1 MSTRN
6 IDKVDLL
13 LSKLDKTQIADF
25 IRKECCNSKQLQDR
39 FLALGA
45 GTLFKPDS
53 AKYASRVEDLIEDYS
68 DRHGY
73 IDYRAT
79 FDFNCAVSRILDEAE
94 DAMRKG
100 QWEVAVAVLTG
111 VASISEDILNSGD
124 DSAGELGA
132 IVSACFEK
140 WHELCANETLPEDI
154 KAEIFEL
161 ALSRFFEK
169 DLKGWDWWWD
179 WMEMAISLADTSE
192 KQSRIIK
199 ALDAIKPNGDS
210 WSAKHNAETAQ
221 KYKLEI
227 MSKSGSPEDQ
237 IKFMYDNVSN
247 PDFRNRLIQ
256 MAWDKA
262 DYDEVLRLAGDGVNH
277 DTEYAGLVSDW
288 HKWEYKAY
296 HEIGDK
302 VNELQLARHFF
313 FEGGRWGEKE
323 YSMKSMY
330 SNLKTL
336 VPKDEWVKYVD
347 TLISEAQ
354 CKKDIIRLLYIY
366 TQEKMWQEYMCYIR
380 KNPSIYNIDDA
391 PKEVKKLFRDEIVK
405 LYDAAV
411 RNYFQRASNRDS
423 YREGVTYLRKLIKYG
438 GTKEAEQIVTEQ
450 KSRTP
455 RRPAL
460 IDELSKL

>member
-100 QWEVAVAVLTG
+100 QWEVAVAVLKG
-111 VASISEDILNSGD
+111 IASVSEDILNSGD

-140 WHELCANETLPEDI
+140 WHELCADETLPEDI

-277 DTEYAGLVSDW
+277 DAEYAGLVSDW
-288 HKWEYKAY
+288 HKWKYKAY

-313 FEGGRWGEKE
+313 FKGGIWGEKE
-323 YSMKSMY
+323 YSMESMY
-330 SNLKTL
+330 SSLKTL
-336 VPKDEWVKYVD
+336 VSKDEWKKYVE

-354 CKKDIIRLLYIY
+354 GKKDIIRLLYIC
-366 TQEKMWQEYMCYIR
+366 TQEKMWQEYMDYIR

-391 PKEVKKLFRDEIVK
+391 PKEVKKLFKDEIVK
-405 LYDAAV
+405 LYAAAV
-411 RNYFQRASNRDS
+411 RNDFQRASNRDS

>member
-100 QWEVAVAVLTG
+100 QWEVAVAVLKG
-111 VASISEDILNSGD
+111 IASISEDILNSGD

-277 DTEYAGLVSDW
+277 DAEYAGLVSDW
-288 HKWEYKAY
+288 HKWKYKAY

-313 FEGGRWGEKE
+313 FKGGIWGEKE
-323 YSMKSMY
+323 YSMESMY
-330 SNLKTL
+330 SSLKTL
-336 VPKDEWVKYVD
+336 VSKDEWKKYVE

-354 CKKDIIRLLYIY
+354 GKKDIIRLLYIC
-366 TQEKMWQEYMCYIR
+366 TQEKMWQEYMDYIR

-405 LYDAAV
+405 LYAAAV

>member
-277 DTEYAGLVSDW
+277 DAKYAGLVSDW
-288 HKWEYKAY
+288 HKWKYKAY

-313 FEGGRWGEKE
+313 FKGGIWGEKE
-323 YSMKSMY
+323 YSMESMY
-330 SNLKTL
+330 SSLKTL
-336 VPKDEWVKYVD
+336 VSKDEWKKYVE

-354 CKKDIIRLLYIY
+354 GKKDIIRLLYIC
-366 TQEKMWQEYMCYIR
+366 TQEKMWQEYMDYVR

-391 PKEVKKLFRDEIVK
+391 PKEVKKLFKDEIVK
-405 LYDAAV
+405 LYAAAV
-411 RNYFQRASNRDS
+411 RNDFQRASNRDS

-438 GTKEAEQIVTEQ
+438 GTKDAEQIVTEQ

>member
-25 IRKECCNSKQLQDR
+25 IKKECLGNKQLQDR

-45 GTLFKPDS
+45 GSLFKPDP
-53 AKYASRVEDLIEDYS
+53 AKYASRVEDLMEDYAGR
-68 DRHGY
+68 DGY

-79 FDFNCAVSRILDEAE
+79 FDFNRAVSRILDEAE
-94 DAMRKG
+94 DAMRKE

-140 WHELCANETLPEDI
+140 WHELCADETLPEDI

-161 ALSRFFEK
+161 ALSRFIEK

-277 DTEYAGLVSDW
+277 DAEYAGLVSDW
-288 HKWEYKAY
+288 HKWKYKAY

-302 VNELQLARHFF
+302 INELQLARHFF
-313 FEGGRWGEKE
+313 FKGGRWGEKE
-323 YSMKSMY
+323 YSMESMY
-330 SNLKTL
+330 SSLKTL
-336 VPKDEWVKYVD
+336 VSKDEWKKYVE

-354 CKKDIIRLLYIY
+354 GKKDIIRLLYIC
-366 TQEKMWQEYMCYIR
+366 TQEKMWQEYMDYIR

-405 LYDAAV
+405 LYAAAV

-438 GTKEAEQIVTEQ
+438 GTKEAEQIVAEQ

>member
-1 MSTRN
+1 M
-6 IDKVDLL
+6 
-13 LSKLDKTQIADF
+13 
-25 IRKECCNSKQLQDR
+25 
-39 FLALGA
+39 
-45 GTLFKPDS
+45 
-53 AKYASRVEDLIEDYS
+53 IEDYS

-262 DYDEVLRLAGDGVNH
+262 DYDEVLRL
-277 DTEYAGLVSDW
+277 
-288 HKWEYKAY
+288 
-296 HEIGDK
+296 I
-302 VNELQLARHFF
+302 
-313 FEGGRWGEKE
+313 
-323 YSMKSMY
+323 
-330 SNLKTL
+330 NL
-336 VPKDEWVKYVD
+336 PEM
-347 TLISEAQ
+347 A
-354 CKKDIIRLLYIY
+354 
-366 TQEKMWQEYMCYIR
+366 
-380 KNPSIYNIDDA
+380 
-391 PKEVKKLFRDEIVK
+391 
-405 LYDAAV
+405 
-411 RNYFQRASNRDS
+411 
-423 YREGVTYLRKLIKYG
+423 
-438 GTKEAEQIVTEQ
+438 
-450 KSRTP
+450 
-455 RRPAL
+455 
-460 IDELSKL
+460 

>member
-100 QWEVAVAVLTG
+100 QWEVAVAVLKG
-111 VASISEDILNSGD
+111 IASVSEDILNSGD

-140 WHELCANETLPEDI
+140 WHELCADETLPEDI

-161 ALSRFFEK
+161 ALSRFIEK

-277 DTEYAGLVSDW
+277 DAEYAGLVSDW
-288 HKWEYKAY
+288 HKWKYKAY

-313 FEGGRWGEKE
+313 FKGGIWGEKE
-323 YSMKSMY
+323 YSMESMY
-330 SNLKTL
+330 SSLKTL
-336 VPKDEWVKYVD
+336 VSKDEWKKYVE

-354 CKKDIIRLLYIY
+354 GKKDIIRLLYIC
-366 TQEKMWQEYMCYIR
+366 TQEKMWQEYMDYIR

-405 LYDAAV
+405 LYAAAV

>member
-277 DTEYAGLVSDW
+277 DAKYAGLVSDW
-288 HKWEYKAY
+288 HKWKYKAY

-313 FEGGRWGEKE
+313 FKGGIWGEKE
-323 YSMKSMY
+323 YSMESMY
-330 SNLKTL
+330 SSLKTL
-336 VPKDEWVKYVD
+336 VSKDEWKKYVE

-354 CKKDIIRLLYIY
+354 GKKDIIRLLYIC
-366 TQEKMWQEYMCYIR
+366 TQEKMWQEYMDYIR

-391 PKEVKKLFRDEIVK
+391 PKEVKKLFKDEIVK
-405 LYDAAV
+405 LYAAAV

>member
-277 DTEYAGLVSDW
+277 DAEYAGLVSDW
-288 HKWEYKAY
+288 HKWKYKAY

-313 FEGGRWGEKE
+313 FKGGIWGEKE
-323 YSMKSMY
+323 YSMESMY
-330 SNLKTL
+330 SSLKTL
-336 VPKDEWVKYVD
+336 VSKDEWKKYVE

-354 CKKDIIRLLYIY
+354 GKKDIIRLLYIC
-366 TQEKMWQEYMCYIR
+366 TQEKMWQEYMDYIR

-391 PKEVKKLFRDEIVK
+391 PKEVKKLFKDEIVK
-405 LYDAAV
+405 LYAAAV
-411 RNYFQRASNRDS
+411 RNDFQRASNRDS

-438 GTKEAEQIVTEQ
+438 GTKEAEQIVAEQ

>member
-1 MSTRN
+1 M
-6 IDKVDLL
+6 L

-277 DTEYAGLVSDW
+277 DAKYAGLVSDW
-288 HKWEYKAY
+288 HKWKYKAY

-313 FEGGRWGEKE
+313 FKGGIWGEKE
-323 YSMKSMY
+323 YSMESMY
-330 SNLKTL
+330 SSLKTL
-336 VPKDEWVKYVD
+336 VSKDEWKKYVE

-354 CKKDIIRLLYIY
+354 GKKDIIRLLYIC
-366 TQEKMWQEYMCYIR
+366 TQEKMWQEYMDYIR

-391 PKEVKKLFRDEIVK
+391 PKEVKKLFKDEIVK
-405 LYDAAV
+405 LYAAAV
-411 RNYFQRASNRDS
+411 RNDFQRASNRDS

>member
-277 DTEYAGLVSDW
+277 DAEYAGLVSDW
-288 HKWEYKAY
+288 HKWKYKAY

-313 FEGGRWGEKE
+313 FKGGIWGEKE
-323 YSMKSMY
+323 YSMESMY
-330 SNLKTL
+330 SSLKTL
-336 VPKDEWVKYVD
+336 VSKDEWKKYVE

-354 CKKDIIRLLYIY
+354 GKKDIIRLLYIC
-366 TQEKMWQEYMCYIR
+366 TQEKMWQEYMDYIR

-405 LYDAAV
+405 LYAAAV

>member
-277 DTEYAGLVSDW
+277 DAKYAGLVSDW
-288 HKWEYKAY
+288 HKWKYKAY

-313 FEGGRWGEKE
+313 FKGGIWGEKE
-323 YSMKSMY
+323 YSMESMY
-330 SNLKTL
+330 SSLKTL
-336 VPKDEWVKYVD
+336 VSKDEWKKYVE

-354 CKKDIIRLLYIY
+354 GKKDIIRLLYIC
-366 TQEKMWQEYMCYIR
+366 TQEKMWQEYMDYVR

-391 PKEVKKLFRDEIVK
+391 PKEVKKLFKDEIVK
-405 LYDAAV
+405 LYAAAV
-411 RNYFQRASNRDS
+411 RNDFQRASNRDS

-460 IDELSKL
+460 IDEFSKL